1 MAGTCDHKKAPANV
15 GMHFLH
21 VGLPPNNV
29 TVTGDRSVNG
39 VVVETWTHADLQT
52 PRPFEVKNGERHQ
65 VNVRALF
72 MGPATVTVT
81 VKFNGAD
88 QTPPPCTLTQ
98 DGFHTSAIGLIT
110 RTAP

>member
-1 MAGTCDHKKAPANV
+1 MKAPANV
-15 GMHFLH
+15 GINVLH
-21 VGLPPNNV
+21 VGLPPTNA

-39 VVVETWTHADLQT
+39 VVVETWTQADLQA
-52 PRPFEVKNGERHQ
+52 PRPFTVNKGERHQ

-72 MGPATVTVT
+72 TGPATVTVT

-98 DGFHTSAIGLIT
+98 DGLHTSAIALI
-110 RTAP
+110 A